1 MKQSAQAIVVDRKGK
16 IYLEDNEVT
25 NMLSFIWWKLE
36 DTEDFITTVIRE
48 VEEELGLV
56 FPEIRFLDG
65 QEQPERKFWNTKLQD
80 YIRWK
85 SKYFVLVLTDDEVK
99 NIKEN
104 VKLIILGSITELE
117 TFSEAKFW
125 PLGRDVF
132 NTQVQ
137 RALSH
142 IS

>member
-80 YIRWK
+80 FISWK
-85 SKYFVLVLTDDEVK
+85 SKYFVLVLTDEEVK
-99 NIKEN
+99 DINENIKL
-104 VKLIILGSITELE
+104 VILNSIFDLDMIHEG
-117 TFSEAKFW
+117 KFW
-125 PLGRDVF
+125 PLWRGIFRA
-132 NTQVQ
+132 QIQ

>member
-1 MKQSAQAIVVDRKGK
+1 MKQSAQAIVVDRQGK
-16 IYLEDNEVT
+16 IYLEDNAVT

-36 DTEDFITTVIRE
+36 EWEKFITTVIRE
-48 VEEELGLV
+48 VEEELGL
-56 FPEIRFLDG
+56 FLPENRFLDK
-65 QEQPERKFWNTKLQD
+65 QEQPVRRFWNARIEK
-80 YIRWK
+80 YIEWY
-85 SKYFVLVLTDDEVK
+85 SEYFVLVLWLDEVK
-99 NIKEN
+99 AIKRS

-117 TFSEAKFW
+117 TFPEEKFW

-132 NTQVQ
+132 KTQVQ